1 MSSMEMPRMS
11 IFLNTSFR
19 SPEMNPSRCFS
30 RMTFLAPGL
39 TKYPMPRLLWMM
51 PSVESSS

>member
-1 MSSMEMPRMS
+1 MEIPRIS

-19 SPEMNPSRCFS
+19 SPEMKLLRCFS
-30 RMTFLAPGL
+30 RMTVLAPGL

-51 PSVESSS
+51 PSEESSS